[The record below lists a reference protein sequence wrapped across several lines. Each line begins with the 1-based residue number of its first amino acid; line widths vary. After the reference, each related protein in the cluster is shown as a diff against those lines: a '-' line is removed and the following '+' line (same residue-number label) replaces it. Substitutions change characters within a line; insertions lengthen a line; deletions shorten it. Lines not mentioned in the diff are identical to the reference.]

1 MISCTYGN
9 CIKKDKSTV
18 SKWLAILSITK
29 ANMSK
34 ANNKDTKMMSLTSLW
49 CLHHQLWP
57 CPTPHSNALIS
68 DPKKTT
74 VYWTMI
80 ISRENTLRVKPAEP
94 NKHSYMYHKRNIVGN
109 QRFQIIISI
118 IKNHYFIC
126 RSIPSKQ
133 QDSESTSVLL
143 EYLKTY
149 FHKVEFSIL
158 LENRK
163 CTKNTTNI
171 SN

>member
-1 MISCTYGN
+1 MIGYTIYYESKHVQSKQQRHQN
-9 CIKKDKSTV
+9 DVIDIVVV
-18 SKWLAILSITK
+18 SSSPT
-29 ANMSK
+29 
-34 ANNKDTKMMSLTSLW
+34 LTISHTPL
-49 CLHHQLWP
+49 Q
-57 CPTPHSNALIS
+57 CPIS
-68 DPKKTT
+68 DPEKTT
-74 VYWTMI
+74 IYWTMI

-94 NKHSYMYHKRNIVGN
+94 NKHSYMYHKRNIVGS
-109 QRFQIIISI
+109 QRIQIIISI

-133 QDSESTSVLL
+133 QGSESTSVLL